1 MLAELGKR
9 GVQDAL
15 SRVLFSPLHC
25 PVPVLLH
32 LTAILNDRTATMRM
46 CGIGVKPA
54 SGKLAA
60 NTGRQCQPS
69 DILPVHLPLDI
80 PSPRGAKPRPAGAA
94 DPQITIAPS
103 PAQAFGKQIA
113 AMTAA
118 SGVKSALRCHPA
130 AADTARDWLRDYLAA
145 PIAEGRLDWDLDSV
159 LARIHPAHDLATAL
173 DGADLMI
180 EAVREDLATKR
191 EVFRAASAANPDI
204 YLATNSSS
212 LPSAALRDVVT
223 QTDKLVNLH
232 FFSEFWHRSMVELMS
247 CGETSEETMRVLH
260 RFGSSLGIYCAVV
273 RGQSKGFI
281 INRVW
286 RAVKREAL
294 RVVDEGHADPEDVDR
309 LWALFWG
316 IDYGPFG
323 MMDEVGLDVIADIED
338 SYISVA
344 TDPADQRSK
353 VLHERVARETGQ
365 EDGRGILHLP
375 RPRLRSSRLA
385 THEFG

>member
-1 MLAELGKR
+1 MTSK
-9 GVQDAL
+9 VQ
-15 SRVLFSPLHC
+15 P
-25 PVPVLLH
+25 
-32 LTAILNDRTATMRM
+32 
-46 CGIGVKPA
+46 
-54 SGKLAA
+54 
-60 NTGRQCQPS
+60 
-69 DILPVHLPLDI
+69 
-80 PSPRGAKPRPAGAA
+80 
-94 DPQITIAPS
+94 DPQITIVAV
-103 PAQAFGKQIA
+103 AGAGFLGKQIA

-118 SGVKSALRCHPA
+118 SGREVRLYDAVPA

-159 LARIHPAHDLATAL
+159 LARIHPAHDLAAAL

-247 CGETSEETMRVLH
+247 CGETSEETMRVMH

-353 VLHERVARETGQ
+353 VLHERVASGKLGNKTG
-365 EDGRGILHLP
+365 EGFYTYPDPAYEAPGWP
-375 RPRLRSSRLA
+375 RTNSDEG
-385 THEFG
+385 T